1 MKRISFLITVLFSAI
16 LAIAIGGVFDFNV
29 AGVAL
34 LFSGIAITALS
45 LPSEKSIAGMNS
57 TNNLS
62 ARETYQHARRMLY
75 NAMRN
80 KFSEGFQGDKDCT
93 DWVDG
98 RKLSQNEIRLEVR
111 LNITSNSFIFGLTP
125 NQANSSNLQFP
136 TERRLE
142 LQDTL
147 VSSEYGV
154 FVANPSSDTDV
165 AFELKTYGNNQV
177 FTQPQADQLNSTFY
191 SNGFYQLKCNN
202 DVVAPYR
209 GLWNHM
215 YVPETQATAAPG
227 AASPIDQRRGAEDG
241 FITQEPNIL
250 LIGAKNYV
258 PSVEL
263 KAALTS
269 AGTFARAIVIY
280 RGILAQ
286 NSTIVN

>member
-1 MKRISFLITVLFSAI
+1 MKRLSFITTVFFSLVLA
-16 LAIAIGGVFDFNV
+16 LAIGGIFDFNLMAV
-29 AGVAL
+29 LGLTAL
-34 LFSGIAITALS
+34 MSAASWYAPRGIAGLNT
-45 LPSEKSIAGMNS
+45 
-57 TNNLS
+57 TNNMS
-62 ARETYQHARRMLY
+62 ARETYQHARRMIY

-80 KFSEGFQGDKDCT
+80 KFPMGPDGDKACT
-93 DWVDG
+93 DWVDD
-98 RKLSQNEIRLEVR
+98 RKLSQNELRLEVR

-125 NQANSSNLQFP
+125 NQANSSNVQFP
-136 TERRLE
+136 TEQRLQ

-147 VSSEYGV
+147 VSSEYGI

-209 GLWNHM
+209 GLWNHQ
-215 YVPETQATAAPG
+215 YVPQTQATAAPG

-241 FITQEPNIL
+241 FITQEPNIM

-258 PSVEL
+258 PSIEL

-269 AGTFARAIVIY
+269 AGTFARAIIIY

-286 NSTIVN
+286 NSTVVN